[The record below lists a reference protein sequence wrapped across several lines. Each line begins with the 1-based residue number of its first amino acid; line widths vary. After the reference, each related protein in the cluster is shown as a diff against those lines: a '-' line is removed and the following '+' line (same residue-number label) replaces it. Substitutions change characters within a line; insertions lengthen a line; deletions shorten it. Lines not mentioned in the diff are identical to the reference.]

1 MLAYY
6 TTLVKKESLLD
17 RLKLDADELA
27 VVANDLVCEIKIAA
41 NSCKDKNVENLLSSV
56 AQAEDLLKIVS
67 AMLDNM
73 KNNTHAYVASLSPQQ
88 ESEKQEQNVKQET
101 SSTSPDKLASLV
113 DAIKSLK
120 EMQSSIGTNENS
132 KI

>member
-17 RLKLDADELA
+17 RIKLDADELA
-27 VVANDLVCEIKIAA
+27 VVANDLVCEIKIAS
-41 NSCKDKNVENLLSSV
+41 NSCKDRNVENLLSSIS
-56 AQAEDLLKIVS
+56 QAEDLIKVVN

-73 KNNTHAYVASLSPQQ
+73 KNNTHAYVAALNPRQ
-88 ESEKQEQNVKQET
+88 EAKKQEQQDKEEPSEVK
-101 SSTSPDKLASLV
+101 SDKLTSLV

-120 EMQSSIGTNENS
+120 EMQSSIGSNES
-132 KI
+132 PKV